1 MANFLFVTTISGF
14 LPQFESGDAQCARQL
29 GCKVFYASN
38 FDNPVY
44 VFDREELVK
53 QGIELHQ
60 IPVRKSPLSIKDNLH
75 AIKILKALI
84 DREDIDIIHCHNPM
98 GGVTARVAAR
108 FSKKHPY
115 VIYTAH
121 GFHFYKGAP
130 FLNWLLY
137 YSAEKFLA
145 RWTDHIVTINAEDY
159 KRALRFNVRDED
171 GVTRIGGV
179 GCDSDRFKPIPEIR
193 LSKRKEIGIPE
204 NAFHIVTAAEINDNK
219 NQKVIIEALA
229 RMDDKDVYYSI
240 CGKGPNEEYLRELIR
255 KYELEDRVRL
265 IGYRT
270 DMEEILQTADVFA
283 FPSIREGFGI
293 AAVEAL
299 LCGVSLIASD
309 TRGAHEYAK
318 DGINSI
324 VCKTG
329 KAEEYAFAIRKLKSN
344 PELLKRFSDNCRDS
358 AFDFTDGE
366 VRKIMR
372 PVYERAIQHCSK
384 KVK

>member
-14 LPQFESGDAQCARQL
+14 LPQFESGDAQCASQL

-44 VFDREELVK
+44 VFDKEDLVK
-53 QGIELHQ
+53 RGIDLHH
-60 IPVRKSPLSIKDNLH
+60 ISIKKSPLSVKDNLH
-75 AIKILKALI
+75 AIRSLRALI
-84 DREDIDIIHCHNPM
+84 DEKDIDIIHCHNPM

-108 FSKKHPY
+108 LSKKHPY

-130 FLNWLLY
+130 FLNWILY

-145 RWTDHIVTINAEDY
+145 RWTDHIITINAEDY
-159 KRALRFNVRDED
+159 KRALRFHVRGED

-179 GCDSDRFKPIPEIR
+179 GCDSDRFKPVPDIR
-193 LSKRKEIGIPE
+193 SSKRKELGVPE
-204 NAFHIVTAAEINDNK
+204 DAFHIVTAAELNDNK
-219 NQKVIIEALA
+219 NQIVIIEALA

-240 CGKGPNEEYLRELIR
+240 CGKGPNEEILKELI
-255 KYELEDRVRL
+255 KKHGLEDRVRL
-265 IGYRT
+265 LGYRT
-270 DMEEILQTADVFA
+270 DMEEVLQTADVFA
-283 FPSIREGFGI
+283 FPSKREGFGI

-299 LCGVSLIASD
+299 LCGVPLIASD
-309 TRGAHEYAK
+309 TRGAIEYAK
-318 DGINSI
+318 DGVNSI
-324 VCKTG
+324 LCRTG

-344 PELLKRFSDNCRDS
+344 PELLKRFSDNCRES

-372 PVYERAIQHCSK
+372 PVYERAIQHCRK
-384 KVK
+384 GN

>member
-14 LPQFESGDAQCARQL
+14 LPQFESGDAACASQL

-44 VFDREELVK
+44 VFDKEDLVK
-53 QGIELHQ
+53 QGIELYR
-60 IPVRKSPLSIKDNLH
+60 ISVRKSPLSIKDNLH
-75 AIKILKALI
+75 AIKTLKALI
-84 DREDIDIIHCHNPM
+84 DEEDIDIIHCHNPM

-130 FLNWLLY
+130 LLNWILY
-137 YSAEKFLA
+137 YSVEKFLA
-145 RWTDHIVTINAEDY
+145 RWTDHIITINAEDY
-159 KRALRFNVRDED
+159 KRALRFHVRGED

-179 GCDSDRFKPIPEIR
+179 GCDSSRFRPRPDIR
-193 LSKRKEIGIPE
+193 NSKREEIGIPKD
-204 NAFHIVTAAEINDNK
+204 AFHIVTAAEINDNK
-219 NQKVIIEALA
+219 NQKIIIEALA

-240 CGKGPNEEYLRELIR
+240 CGKGPNEKYLKELIT
-255 KYELEDRVRL
+255 KYGLEDRVRL
-265 IGYRT
+265 LGYRT

-283 FPSIREGFGI
+283 FPSKREGFGI

-299 LCGVSLIASD
+299 LCGVPLIASD
-309 TRGAHEYAK
+309 TRGASEYAK

-324 VCKTG
+324 VCRTG
-329 KAEEYAFAIRKLKSN
+329 KSEEYAFAIRKLKSN
-344 PELLKRFSDNCRDS
+344 PGLLKRFSDNCRDS

-372 PVYERAIQHCSK
+372 PVYERAIQSC
-384 KVK
+384 VKG

>member
-1 MANFLFVTTISGF
+1 MANILFVTTISGF
-14 LPQFESGDAQCARQL
+14 LPQFEMGDVRCVSEL

-44 VFDREELVK
+44 VFEKDDLVK
-53 QGIELHQ
+53 QGINLNQ
-60 IPVRKSPLSIKDNLH
+60 ISVRKSPLSIKDNFH
-75 AIKILKALI
+75 AIKTLKAFI
-84 DREDIDIIHCHNPM
+84 DDNDIDIIHCHNPM
-98 GGVTARVAAR
+98 GGVTARVAGR

-130 FLNWLLY
+130 IRNWILY
-137 YSAEKFLA
+137 YTAEKFLA
-145 RWTDHIVTINAEDY
+145 RWTDHIITINAEDY
-159 KRALRFNVRDED
+159 KRALRFKVRDED

-179 GCDSDRFKPIPEIR
+179 GCDGNRFKPMPEIR
-193 LSKRKEIGIPE
+193 TLKRKEIGIPE
-204 NAFHIVTAAEINDNK
+204 DAFHIVTAAEINDNK
-219 NQKVIIEALA
+219 NQKIIIEALA
-229 RMDDKDVYYSI
+229 RINDKDVYYSI
-240 CGKGPNEEYLRELIR
+240 CGKGPNEKYLKDLIT

-265 IGYRT
+265 LGYRT

-283 FPSIREGFGI
+283 FPSKREGFGI

-299 LCGVSLIASD
+299 LCGVPLIASD

-324 VCKTG
+324 VCKSG

-344 PELLKRFSDNCRDS
+344 PELLKRFSGNCRDS
-358 AFDFTDGE
+358 AFDFTGGE

-372 PVYERAIQHCSK
+372 PVYERAIQHCEK
-384 KVK
+384 R

>member
-14 LPQFESGDAQCARQL
+14 LPQFESGDAQCASDL
-29 GCKVFYASN
+29 GCNVFYASN

-44 VFDREELVK
+44 VFDKEELVNK
-53 QGIELHQ
+53 GIKLHQ
-60 IPVRKSPLSIKDNLH
+60 IPIRKSPLSIKSNH
-75 AIKILKALI
+75 QAIKSLKKLI
-84 DREDIDIIHCHNPM
+84 DECDIDVIHCHNPM

-108 FSKKHPY
+108 LCKKHPY

-130 FLNWLLY
+130 VLNWILY
-137 YSAEKFLA
+137 YNAEKFLA

-159 KRALRFNVRDED
+159 KRALRFHVRGED

-179 GCDSDRFKPIPEIR
+179 GCDSERFKPMPEIR
-193 LSKRKEIGIPE
+193 DSKRKEIGVPE
-204 NAFHIVTAAEINDNK
+204 SAFHIVTAAEINDNK
-219 NQKVIIEALA
+219 NQRVIIEALA
-229 RMDDKDVYYSI
+229 QMNDKEIYYSI
-240 CGKGPNEEYLRELIR
+240 CGKGPNEEYLKELIA
-255 KYELEDRVRL
+255 KHGLEGRVRL
-265 IGYRT
+265 LGYRT

-283 FPSIREGFGI
+283 FPSKREGFGV

-299 LCGVSLIASD
+299 LCGVPLIASD
-309 TRGAHEYAK
+309 TRGAMEYAK
-318 DGINSI
+318 DGINALICRS
-324 VCKTG
+324 G
-329 KAEEYAFAIRKLKSN
+329 KPEEYAFAIRKLKSN

-372 PVYERAIQHCSK
+372 PVYERALQHSNR
-384 KVK
+384 

>member
-14 LPQFESGDAQCARQL
+14 LPQFESGDADLAAQL

-44 VFDREELVK
+44 VFDKKDLIDK
-53 QGIELHQ
+53 GIDLHQ
-60 IPVRKSPLSIKDNLH
+60 ISVRKSPLCIKENLH
-75 AIKILKALI
+75 AIKTLRALI
-84 DREDIDIIHCHNPM
+84 DENDIDIIHCHNPM
-98 GGVTARVAAR
+98 GGVTARVAAE

-130 FLNWLLY
+130 VLNWILY
-137 YSAEKFLA
+137 YGAEKFLA

-159 KRALRFNVRDED
+159 KRALRFHVRGED

-179 GCDSDRFKPIPEIR
+179 GCDSDRFKPMPEIKI
-193 LSKRKEIGIPE
+193 SKRKEIGIPE
-204 NAFHIVTAAEINDNK
+204 DAFHIVTAAEINDNK

-240 CGKGPNEEYLRELIR
+240 CGKGPNERFLKELIA
-255 KYELEDRVRL
+255 KYGLEDRVRL
-265 IGYRT
+265 LGYRT

-283 FPSIREGFGI
+283 FPSKREGFGI

-299 LCGVSLIASD
+299 LCGVPLIASD
-309 TRGAHEYAK
+309 TRGANEYAK
-318 DGINSI
+318 DGINSV
-324 VCKTG
+324 VCRTG
-329 KAEEYAFAIRKLKSN
+329 KSEEYAFAIRKLKSN
-344 PELLKRFSDNCRDS
+344 PELLKRFSDNCRES

-372 PVYERAIQHCSK
+372 PVYERAIQNC
-384 KVK
+384 VKGK

>member
-1 MANFLFVTTISGF
+1 MVNFLFVTTISGF
-14 LPQFESGDAQCARQL
+14 LPQFELGDAQCVSEL

-44 VFDREELVK
+44 VFDKEDLVK
-53 QGIELHQ
+53 QGIELYR
-60 IPVRKSPLSIKDNLH
+60 ISIRKSPLSIKDNLH
-75 AIKILKALI
+75 AIKTLKALI
-84 DREDIDIIHCHNPM
+84 DKEDIDIIHCHNPM

-130 FLNWLLY
+130 LLNWILY
-137 YSAEKFLA
+137 YGVEKFLA
-145 RWTDHIVTINAEDY
+145 RWTDHIITINAEDY
-159 KRALRFNVRDED
+159 KRALRFHVRGED

-179 GCDSDRFKPIPEIR
+179 GCDSSRFRPRPDIR
-193 LSKRKEIGIPE
+193 NSKREEIGIPKD
-204 NAFHIVTAAEINDNK
+204 AFHIVTAAEINDNK
-219 NQKVIIEALA
+219 NQKIIIEALA

-240 CGKGPNEEYLRELIR
+240 CGKGPNEKYLKELIT
-255 KYELEDRVRL
+255 KYGLEDRVRL
-265 IGYRT
+265 LGYRT

-283 FPSIREGFGI
+283 FPSKREGFGI

-299 LCGVSLIASD
+299 LCGVPLIASD
-309 TRGAHEYAK
+309 TRGASEYAK

-324 VCKTG
+324 VCRTG
-329 KAEEYAFAIRKLKSN
+329 KSEEYAFAIRKLKSN
-344 PELLKRFSDNCRDS
+344 PELLKRFSDNCRES

-372 PVYERAIQHCSK
+372 PVYERAIQSC
-384 KVK
+384 VKG